1 MTRIGLCSRTICGKW
16 CAELMNLAIVNE
28 RLTRL
33 ISRFAEAALETRQV
47 AKRLNGLLPSRFSEL
62 KREHARESLSAG
74 EAERRALTDPRYVSY
89 LEELSSITGS
99 AAEARVQYETHAML
113 YKARQSL
120 RRGLS
125 KPAPR
130 R

>member
-1 MTRIGLCSRTICGKW
+1 
-16 CAELMNLAIVNE
+16 MNLAIINE

-47 AKRLNGLLPSRFSEL
+47 AKRLNGLLPSRFREL
-62 KREHARESLSAG
+62 KREHARQSRSAG
-74 EAERRALTDPRYVSY
+74 VAERLALTDPRYVTY
-89 LEELSSITGS
+89 LEELSGIAGT

-120 RRGLS
+120 RRRPS
-125 KPAPR
+125 TPSPR

>member
-1 MTRIGLCSRTICGKW
+1 
-16 CAELMNLAIVNE
+16 MNLQVVNE

-33 ISRFAEAALETRQV
+33 ISRFAEAAMETRQV
-47 AKRLNGLLPSRFSEL
+47 AKRLNGLLPARFSEL
-62 KREHARESLSAG
+62 KREHARQTRSAG
-74 EAERRALTDPRYVSY
+74 VAERMALTDPRYVSY
-89 LEELSSITGS
+89 LEELSSIAFS

-120 RRGLS
+120 RRS
-125 KPAPR
+125 PAKPAPR

>member
-1 MTRIGLCSRTICGKW
+1 
-16 CAELMNLAIVNE
+16 MNLAIVNE

-33 ISRFAEAALETRQV
+33 ISRFAEAAMETRQV
-47 AKRLNGLLPSRFSEL
+47 AKRLNGLLPTRFGAL
-62 KREHARESLSAG
+62 KREHARASRSAG
-74 EAERRALTDPRYVSY
+74 VAERLALTDPRYVEY
-89 LEELSSITGS
+89 LEELSTIAGS

-120 RRGLS
+120 RK
-125 KPAPR
+125 KPAKAPER

>member
-1 MTRIGLCSRTICGKW
+1 
-16 CAELMNLAIVNE
+16 MNLAIVNE

-33 ISRFAEAALETRQV
+33 ISGFAQAALETRQV
-47 AKRLNGLLPSRFSEL
+47 AKRLNGLLPSRFGEL
-62 KREHARESLSAG
+62 KREHARGSRSAG
-74 EAERRALTDPRYVSY
+74 AAERRALTDPRYVEY
-89 LEELSSITGS
+89 LEELSNIAGS

-120 RRGLS
+120 RRS
-125 KPAPR
+125 PPKSAPR